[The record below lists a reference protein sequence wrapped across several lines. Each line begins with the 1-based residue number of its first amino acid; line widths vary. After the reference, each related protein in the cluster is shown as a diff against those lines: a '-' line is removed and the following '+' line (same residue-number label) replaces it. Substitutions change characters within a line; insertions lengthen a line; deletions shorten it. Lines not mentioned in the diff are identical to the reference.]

1 MSDDNLMTRRAF
13 TVESALAI
21 LGAATITI
29 SCGGSDSM
37 PTTPTN
43 PGDEVGSIS
52 ANHGHI
58 AIVEAVRLTSPT
70 AISVDIRGNATH
82 PHLIELTSSQLA
94 MISDNG
100 RVSVVSTTDE
110 GHNHTVTF
118 N

>member
-1 MSDDNLMTRRAF
+1 MSDDNLVTRREF
-13 TVESALAI
+13 TLGWALAV

-29 SCGGSDSM
+29 SCSSDNN
-37 PTTPTN
+37 PTTTPSN

-58 AIVEAVRLTSPT
+58 AIVHAAQLTSPT
-70 AISVDIRGNATH
+70 AITVDIRGNATH
-82 PHLIELTSSQLA
+82 PHLIELSSSQVA

-100 RVSVVSTTDE
+100 RVSVVSTTDD

>member
-1 MSDDNLMTRRAF
+1 MSDDNLVTRREF
-13 TVESALAI
+13 TLEWALAV

-29 SCGGSDSM
+29 SCGGSDD
-37 PTTPTN
+37 PTTTPTN

-58 AIVEAVRLTSPT
+58 AIVQSAQLTSPT
-70 AISVDIRGNATH
+70 TITVDIRGNATH
-82 PHLIELTSSQLA
+82 PHLIELSSSQLA
-94 MISDNG
+94 MMSDNG